1 MEDLAHPPR
10 VKPQPPV
17 LEAHSLSHQT
27 TGKVPGILN
36 VNTSP
41 SASTCRCSSQG
52 HLSYTYEAED
62 GGRCVGPFTYST
74 REMDVQKEEAEG
86 GSAAGKS
93 QRLGPKAPQDP
104 GKVSAFPPA
113 TPNRLR
119 CPFPFGTV
127 TFLIRIWFSESE
139 VRKTRRRRR
148 RRNELKKKTTLKGP
162 FTKLI
167 LTNAQEESQLSPTFL
182 TPPHLHVPSLYTGSP

>member
-1 MEDLAHPPR
+1 MEYLAHPPG

-27 TGKVPGILN
+27 TGEVPGILS

-93 QRLGPKAPQDP
+93 QRLGPKAPQDLD
-104 GKVSAFPPA
+104 KVSAFPPA

-127 TFLIRIWFSESE
+127 KFLIRIWFSESE

-148 RRNELKKKTTLKGP
+148 RNELKKKTTLKGS

-167 LTNAQEESQLSPTFL
+167 LTNAQEESELSPTFL